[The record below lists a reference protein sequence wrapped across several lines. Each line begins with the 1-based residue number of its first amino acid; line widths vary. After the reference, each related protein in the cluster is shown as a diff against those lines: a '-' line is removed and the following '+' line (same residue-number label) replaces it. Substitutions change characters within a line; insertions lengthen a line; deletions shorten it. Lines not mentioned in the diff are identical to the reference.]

1 VLFEVLLLL
10 IFCSN
15 FVFRYTSVP
24 VSFLYPFMKINV
36 PEDRLPRVVIIGGGF
51 GGIMLAKNLS
61 GRDFQV
67 VLLDKHNYHTFQPL
81 LYQVAT
87 AGLEPDSI
95 AFPIR
100 KLFDKHENF
109 YFRMAQVTN
118 IVAEKNQIETNIG
131 VVNYDYLVIATG
143 SQTNYFGLESF
154 SQHSMPMK
162 SIPEA
167 LNLRSLILQNF
178 EKALLT
184 SDLDERQ
191 ALMNIVIVGGGPSG
205 VETAGALGELKKHV
219 LPNDYP
225 DLDIRQMQIILIE
238 ASPRLLAAMNESSS
252 KKALEYLDDLD
263 VDVFLNSRVNNYDGN
278 LVVTQNNKSFKSK
291 AVIWTAG
298 VVASSPDGLDAEA
311 VETHSRRIKTDEF
324 NRVTGS
330 KNIFAIGDTAMF
342 VTNEFPKGLPM
353 LAPVAIQQG
362 THLAKNLKRM
372 KQRKEPVPFKYYDKG
387 TMATIGRNRAV
398 VELGKLKFQGLFAW
412 YMWMFVHL
420 ISLVGF
426 KNRLVVLVNWI
437 WNYFSYDRGI
447 RLIIRPYVKK

>member
-1 VLFEVLLLL
+1 
-10 IFCSN
+10 
-15 FVFRYTSVP
+15 
-24 VSFLYPFMKINV
+24 
-36 PEDRLPRVVIIGGGF
+36 
-51 GGIMLAKNLS
+51 
-61 GRDFQV
+61 
-67 VLLDKHNYHTFQPL
+67 
-81 LYQVAT
+81 
-87 AGLEPDSI
+87 
-95 AFPIR
+95 
-100 KLFDKHENF
+100 
-109 YFRMAQVTN
+109 
-118 IVAEKNQIETNIG
+118 
-131 VVNYDYLVIATG
+131 
-143 SQTNYFGLESF
+143 
-154 SQHSMPMK
+154 
-162 SIPEA
+162 
-167 LNLRSLILQNF
+167 
-178 EKALLT
+178 
-184 SDLDERQ
+184 
-191 ALMNIVIVGGGPSG
+191 MNIVIVGGGPSG

>member
-1 VLFEVLLLL
+1 
-10 IFCSN
+10 
-15 FVFRYTSVP
+15 
-24 VSFLYPFMKINV
+24 MKINV
-36 PEDRLPRVVIIGGGF
+36 PEDRQPRVVIIGGGF
-51 GGIMLAKNLS
+51 GGIMLAKNLR
-61 GRDFQV
+61 GKDFQV
-67 VLLDKHNYHTFQPL
+67 VLLDKNNYHTFQPL

-95 AFPIR
+95 AFPLR
-100 KLFDKHENF
+100 KLFDYHKNF

-118 IVAEKNQIETNIG
+118 VIPEKNQVETNIG

-154 SQHSMPMK
+154 SEHSMPMK

-205 VETAGALGELKKHV
+205 VETAGALGELKNHV
-219 LPNDYP
+219 LPKDYP

-238 ASPRLLAAMNESSS
+238 AAPRLLAVVSETSSR
-252 KKALEYLDDLD
+252 KALQYLDDLG
-263 VDVFLNSRVNNYDGN
+263 VDVFLNSRVNSYDGIIA
-278 LVVTQNNKSFKSK
+278 TTHNNKSFKAK
-291 AVIWTAG
+291 TVIWTAD
-298 VVASSPDGLDAEA
+298 VVANSIDGINAE
-311 VETHSRRIKTDEF
+311 VIEKGSRRIKTDEY
-324 NRVTGS
+324 NRVEGYQ
-330 KNIFAIGDTAMF
+330 NIFAIGDTASF
-342 VTNEFPKGLPM
+342 ITKDFPKGLPM

-362 THLAKNLKRM
+362 IHLAKNLKRINSGN
-372 KQRKEPVPFKYYDKG
+372 EPIPFKYYDKG

-398 VELGKLKFQGLFAW
+398 VELGKLKFYGLFAW